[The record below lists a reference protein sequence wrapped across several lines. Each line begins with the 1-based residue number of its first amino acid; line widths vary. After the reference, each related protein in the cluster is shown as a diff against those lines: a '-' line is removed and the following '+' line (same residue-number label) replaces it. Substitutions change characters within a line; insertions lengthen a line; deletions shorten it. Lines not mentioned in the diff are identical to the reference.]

1 MPGNQLYINQKI
13 DFSAKKSKVRI
24 FMKLL
29 DTQTIASSTEI
40 NINFNGLRSHN
51 KGKGSFLD
59 ASGNNNY
66 VRYDDKMA
74 KEGNVPMDL
83 LARIYTQYGL

>member
-1 MPGNQLYINQKI
+1 
-13 DFSAKKSKVRI
+13 
-24 FMKLL
+24 MKLL

-59 ASGNNNY
+59 ASGKNNY

-83 LARIYTQYGL
+83 SARIYAAKMFRSRSFLGLLQHQM